1 MDFATQTKDGA
12 RINLH
17 VQPGAKKNEI
27 CGTREKSLKIKLQAP
42 PVDGKAN
49 EALIAFIA
57 ETLGVPKRNVS
68 LISGEKSRDKAVLV
82 KGADADETGR
92 RLAELSEDKRR

>member
-12 RINLH
+12 RLNLH

-27 CGTREKSLKIKLQAP
+27 CGTRDKSLKIKLQAP

-49 EALIAFIA
+49 EALVRFIA
-57 ETLGVPKRNVS
+57 ETLSVPKKSVS
-68 LISGEKSRDKAVLV
+68 LVSGEKSRDKTVLI
-82 KGADADETGR
+82 KGAEAEEAAR
-92 RLAELSEDKRR
+92 RLIELSSEK